1 MDVPIIRLQDVHRH
15 YHMGSEVVRALNGI
29 SLEIRAGE
37 FLGIAGP
44 SGSGK
49 STLMHLIGGLDHSTG
64 GNIVVETQDIS
75 QLDEDG
81 LAAYRR
87 QKIGF
92 IFQNFHLIASMNALE
107 NVIFPMLFAG
117 VPRKERERR
126 AHHLLTLVGLEDRA
140 KHRPSE
146 LSGGQQQRVAIA
158 RALVND
164 PPIVL
169 ADEPTGNLDSKS
181 GAEIVALLEKLNQ
194 EGRTILI
201 VSHDP
206 RIIAATHRSLNLLD
220 GQLIQNGQA

>member
-1 MDVPIIRLQDVHRH
+1 MEVPIIRLQDVHRH

-29 SLEIRAGE
+29 SLEIQAGE

-49 STLMHLIGGLDHSTG
+49 STLMHLIGGLDHPTSG
-64 GNIVVETQDIS
+64 SIVVEGQDIS

-126 AHHLLTLVGLEDRA
+126 AHHLLALVGLEDRTE
-140 KHRPSE
+140 HRPTE

-158 RALVND
+158 RALVNN

-220 GQLIQNGQA
+220 GQLLQDEQA